1 VDNFGKITSLLPKNP
16 VIDLKTLWTQ
26 TLGEIE
32 VEIGKSN
39 FNLFFKNSQ
48 LLSFNGG
55 VAKLGFT
62 NKAIALQTSQRY
74 YALIQSVLERQSG
87 SEKVSLLFESVDRP
101 LLETSQVSDDSN
113 DIGPLFASP
122 KDQTE
127 DLQFALKKAR
137 LRPDFTLEEFC
148 VSTSNQLAFAAA
160 QAVAKTPGKNYN
172 PFFIWG
178 GVGLGKTHLM
188 QAIGQEI
195 LRQNPKSRV
204 IYAPGE
210 QFTNEIIDGIRTKN
224 TKDFKEK
231 YRSATALLIDDIQFL
246 SGKDTVQ
253 EEFFYTFNAIQ
264 QNEGQIILTS
274 DRKPGDIKDL
284 ADRLRSRFEGGLVAD
299 ISTPD
304 HELKTAI
311 CVMKAKKRG
320 LELSNN
326 LAAIIA
332 SNVDNIRSLEGTLQ
346 RITTEA
352 EFKKTSITEDFIYSV
367 LKIERDIE
375 TKTPGRVDGRIILD
389 AVCEFYNLPMKII
402 KSEKR
407 DRPISLPRQILMY
420 LLKQNTSMTLIEI
433 ADFLGGRDHTTIM
446 HGIRKIESLE
456 RTDNRTRE
464 EISSLTAKILRR

>member
-1 VDNFGKITSLLPKNP
+1 MN
-16 VIDLKTLWTQ
+16 DLKTLWTQ

-48 LLSFNGG
+48 LLSLDNGI
-55 VAKLGFT
+55 AKLGFT
-62 NKAIALQTSQRY
+62 NKAIAIQTNQRY
-74 YALIQSVLERQSG
+74 YALVQTILGKQSHLE
-87 SEKVSLLFESVDRP
+87 KLSLVFESVDHP
-101 LLETSQVSDDSN
+101 QNAKTDPDEDDSL
-113 DIGPLFASP
+113 GPLFAVP
-122 KDQTE
+122 KNQTE
-127 DLQFALKKAR
+127 DLQFAIKRAR
-137 LRPDFTLEEFC
+137 LRSDFTLEEFC

-160 QAVAKTPGKNYN
+160 QAVAKNPGKNYN

-195 LRQNPKSRV
+195 LRQNPRARV

-231 YRSATALLIDDIQFL
+231 YRSASALLIDDIQFL

-274 DRKPGDIKDL
+274 DRKPSDIKDL

-311 CVMKAKKRG
+311 CVMKARKRG
-320 LELSNN
+320 LDLSNN

-332 SNVDNIRSLEGTLQ
+332 SNVDNIRSLEGALQ
-346 RITTEA
+346 RIATEA
-352 EFKKTSITEDFIYSV
+352 EFKKIAITEDFIYSV
-367 LKIERDIE
+367 LKIEQE
-375 TKTPGRVDGRIILD
+375 NNQSAPGRVDGRVILD
-389 AVCEFYNLPMKII
+389 AVCEFYNLPI
-402 KSEKR
+402 KTIKGEKR
-407 DRPISLPRQILMY
+407 DRPIALPRQILMY
-420 LLKQNTSMTLIEI
+420 LLKQNTQMTLIEI
-433 ADFLGGRDHTTIM
+433 ADFLGGRDHTTVM
-446 HGIRKIESLE
+446 HGIRKIEALE
-456 RTDNRTRE
+456 KIDPRIKNDL
-464 EISSLTAKILRR
+464 SSLTHKFLSHS

>member
-1 VDNFGKITSLLPKNP
+1 MDNSSKITLLPQKP

-48 LLSFNGG
+48 LLSLDSGI
-55 VAKLGFT
+55 AKLGFT
-62 NKAIALQTSQRY
+62 NKAIAIQTNQRY
-74 YALIQSVLERQSG
+74 YSLIQSILERQSQI
-87 SEKVSLLFESVDRP
+87 EKLSLIFESVDHP
-101 LLETSQVSDDSN
+101 QNSKLNPDEEGSL
-113 DIGPLFASP
+113 GPLFALP

-127 DLQFALKKAR
+127 DLQLAIKKAR

-160 QAVAKTPGKNYN
+160 QAVAKNPGKNYN

-195 LRQNPKSRV
+195 LRQNPRARV

-231 YRSATALLIDDIQFL
+231 YRSASALLIDDIQFL

-274 DRKPGDIKDL
+274 DRKPSDIKDL

-320 LELSNN
+320 LDLSNN

-346 RITTEA
+346 RIVTEA
-352 EFKKTSITEDFIYSV
+352 EFKKLPITEDFIYSV
-367 LKIERDIE
+367 LKIEKKDDNFG
-375 TKTPGRVDGRIILD
+375 PGRIDGRVILD
-389 AVCEFYNLPMKII
+389 AVCEFYNLPI
-402 KSEKR
+402 KTIKGEKR
-407 DRPISLPRQILMY
+407 DRPIAFPRQILMY
-420 LLKQNTSMTLIEI
+420 LLKQNTQMTLIEI
-433 ADFLGGRDHTTIM
+433 ADFIGGRDHTTVM
-446 HGIRKIESLE
+446 HGIRKIEALE
-456 RTDNRTRE
+456 KTDPRTKDDL
-464 EISSLTAKILRR
+464 SSLANKLFSRS

>member
-1 VDNFGKITSLLPKNP
+1 M
-16 VIDLKTLWTQ
+16 DLKTLWTQ

-48 LLSFNGG
+48 LLSFDGNL
-55 VAKLGFT
+55 AKLGFT
-62 NKAIALQTSQRY
+62 NKAIAIQTNQRY
-74 YALIQSVLERQSG
+74 YALIQSVLEKQSK
-87 SEKVSLLFESVDRP
+87 SEKVSLIFESVELP
-101 LLETSQVSDDSN
+101 AKSLSQSDSTDSDN
-113 DIGPLFASP
+113 LGPLFASP
-122 KDQTE
+122 TNQTE

-137 LRPDFTLEEFC
+137 LRSDFTLEEFC

-160 QAVAKTPGKNYN
+160 QAVAKNPGKNYN

-195 LRQNPKSRV
+195 LRQNPKARI

-231 YRSATALLIDDIQFL
+231 YRSANALLIDDIQFL

-274 DRKPGDIKDL
+274 DRKPSDIKDL

-320 LELSNN
+320 LDLSNN

-367 LKIERDIE
+367 LKIEKDSVVA
-375 TKTPGRVDGRIILD
+375 TPGRIDGRIILD
-389 AVCEFYNLPMKII
+389 AVCEFYNLPIKII
-402 KSEKR
+402 KGEKR
-407 DRPISLPRQILMY
+407 DRPIALPRQILMY

-446 HGIRKIESLE
+446 HGIRKIEALE
-456 RTDNRTRE
+456 KSDPRTRE
-464 EISSLTAKILRR
+464 ELSSLLSKIASH